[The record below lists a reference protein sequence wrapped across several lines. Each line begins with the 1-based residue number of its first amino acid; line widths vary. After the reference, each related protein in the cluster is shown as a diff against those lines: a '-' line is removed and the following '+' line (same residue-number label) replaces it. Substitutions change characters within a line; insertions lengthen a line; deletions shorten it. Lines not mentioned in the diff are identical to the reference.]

1 MPKDP
6 DYMPYSRGGKIATK
20 CTVCGGALMTPQ
32 DMKIEAHERC
42 VQNYKT
48 KYRMM

>member
-6 DYMPYSRGGKIATK
+6 DYTNNSRGGKIATK

-32 DMKIEAHERC
+32 DMKIEAHEEC
-42 VQNYKT
+42 VNKYTT